1 MLPPFPKFCLSLFA
15 ATTLCVSAFGDTIV
29 LKSGEKIEGT
39 ITKQNDTE
47 VTVETKAGG
56 IVDERVVKR
65 ADIANV
71 AKEVPDEAPWQAL
84 RNLKLSDNSM
94 PATQYDT
101 YIAPLKAFVTQFPE
115 SKHKP
120 EAEKMISDF
129 DAEKQRV
136 AAGER
141 KLGGKWLSK
150 EEVQKESYQ
159 INGAIALN
167 FLREQ
172 ASKGDLVG
180 ALNTFDLL
188 EKQFPGSRSYIDAV
202 EYVKRLLPNVKQQ
215 ADARLARLPA
225 ETAERE
231 KSLQL
236 ARAGE
241 KGQVQAEMEREKKAN
256 ADALALAKQQN
267 RKWPPFLARNEE
279 ALKDISQ
286 KATEETRR
294 LGEIDLS
301 KQRESLRLAEEA
313 KASLAKK
320 DVDAAEESLKKAKDL
335 WSENELLVRLDK
347 DVSAAKETAAAEA
360 TAKAEAKP
368 EEKTSAEG
376 EKPPTGADGQQ
387 TAAQGD
393 EDSSSSP
400 IKRILIALAVAAA
413 AYVGWQAYSNAR
425 KKSEQANR

>member
-1 MLPPFPKFCLSLFA
+1 
-15 ATTLCVSAFGDTIV
+15 
-29 LKSGEKIEGT
+29 
-39 ITKQNDTE
+39 
-47 VTVETKAGG
+47 
-56 IVDERVVKR
+56 
-65 ADIANV
+65 
-71 AKEVPDEAPWQAL
+71 
-84 RNLKLSDNSM
+84 
-94 PATQYDT
+94 
-101 YIAPLKAFVTQFPE
+101 
-115 SKHKP
+115 
-120 EAEKMISDF
+120 
-129 DAEKQRV
+129 
-136 AAGER
+136 
-141 KLGGKWLSK
+141 
-150 EEVQKESYQ
+150 
-159 INGAIALN
+159 
-167 FLREQ
+167 
-172 ASKGDLVG
+172 
-180 ALNTFDLL
+180 
-188 EKQFPGSRSYIDAV
+188 
-202 EYVKRLLPNVKQQ
+202 VKRLLPNVKQQ

-368 EEKTSAEG
+368 EEKAGAEG